1 MCKFHIFAHVIV
13 CHFLQKT
20 RDRNLSCADVFFS
33 AVVATST
40 SSRNF
45 DVRTKKAVEVAATAC
60 DFVRLR
66 SLVL

>member
-20 RDRNLSCADVFFS
+20 RDRNLSCADVFFC

-40 SSRNF
+40 SRNF